1 MLDMKHIVLLGD
13 SVFDNNAYVNGGL
26 DVIAQVRRQIP
37 YGWRA
42 SLRAVDG
49 SVVEGVR
56 EQALDLPDDA
66 THLVVSVG
74 GNDAILN
81 ADILLQKVA
90 SSAGVLNKLADIAD
104 EFEYRYREMLQG
116 VLSLKKPTAVCTIYY
131 PRMQEPF
138 TQKIAVAALATFND
152 VIIRQTFLEG
162 VPLIDLRLVCD
173 EDSDYANEIEPSE
186 KGGGK
191 IADAIV
197 RLVSGH
203 NFESRRTEVF
213 I

>member
-1 MLDMKHIVLLGD
+1 MKHIVLLGD
-13 SVFDNNAYVNGGL
+13 SVFDNRAYVDGGL

-37 YGWRA
+37 AGWMV

-49 SVVEGVR
+49 SVVENVR
-56 EQALDLPDDA
+56 KQVLDLPDDA
-66 THLVVSVG
+66 THLVISVG

-90 SSAGVLNKLADIAD
+90 SSAEVLNKLAEIGG

-152 VIIRQTFLEG
+152 VIIRQAFLAG

-191 IADAIV
+191 ISGAIV

-203 NFESRRTEVF
+203 DFKSRRTEVF